1 VPGDHSLKP
10 HPTCIFHPAE
20 VWENTKPN
28 WLVRRRISSLVI
40 QLVSPI
46 SLVPVSMEHITQP
59 IGLATWGTG
68 PPCTVCLINE
78 ESFIMSNLLLKSD
91 CTPAVHKQKQN
102 PTSRAVTLA
111 FASIEIIS

>member
-1 VPGDHSLKP
+1 
-10 HPTCIFHPAE
+10 
-20 VWENTKPN
+20 
-28 WLVRRRISSLVI
+28 
-40 QLVSPI
+40 
-46 SLVPVSMEHITQP
+46 VSMQHITQP

-91 CTPAVHKQKQN
+91 CTPAVKNHKQKQN